1 MHLIFRAIAPRSN
14 MTINTT
20 MNNQANMQRMNT
32 NQVAQQPRQSQQPQ
46 LIVLDGENKTPNM
59 SNTTRLTH
67 FPSNLAATLAANPS
81 LQIQPATNNNY
92 SSKS

>member
-1 MHLIFRAIAPRSN
+1 
-14 MTINTT
+14 MTINSVNNQT
-20 MNNQANMQRMNT
+20 NSQRVNANQAN
-32 NQVAQQPRQSQQPQ
+32 QVRQNQPQ

-67 FPSNLAATLAANPS
+67 FPGNLAATLAANPS

-92 SSKS
+92 SSKY